1 VNDLLQKN
9 RVYLYVYLYENFLTE
24 NPNDFSA
31 KVVSER
37 SIGIREVAQSAVG
50 RGGAPT
56 TAEAMEHN
64 VRLWL
69 KEMSFLLM
77 NGFSVNAEYF
87 TANVQVRGVFDHRN
101 DAFDPNRHSVLFRF
115 NQGETLRKAIPN
127 IQVQV
132 LGPGETGIM
141 ISHVVDAKTG
151 SVNDL
156 ITPGGILKVR
166 GGKLKITGDHPD
178 VGVFFESGDGGAVK
192 VEEHDL
198 VMNNPSQLMIHIPE
212 LTPGR
217 YQLVIRSRFSGAA
230 LLKEPRTAVYDKIL
244 TVQ

>member
-1 VNDLLQKN
+1 MSDLLQKI
-9 RVYLYVYLYENFLTE
+9 RVYLYENFLTE

-56 TAEAMEHN
+56 TAAAMEHN

-69 KEMSFLLM
+69 KEMAFLM
-77 NGFSVNAEYF
+77 KNGFSINAEYF

-101 DAFDPNRHSVLFRF
+101 DTFDPNRHSVLFRF
-115 NQGETLRKAIPN
+115 NQGETLRKEIPG

-132 LGPGETGIM
+132 LGLGETGII

-166 GGKLKITGDHPD
+166 GGKLKITGDSPD
-178 VGVFFESGDGGAVK
+178 VGVYFENEDGATVK
-192 VEEHDL
+192 VEERDL
-198 VMNNPSQLMIHIPE
+198 VLNNPSQLMIHIPE

-217 YQLVIRSRFSGAA
+217 YQLVIRNQYSVGAM
-230 LLKEPRTAVYDKIL
+230 LKEPRTTVYDKIL
-244 TVQ
+244 TAL